1 MWFYVATL
9 LIIWAVGWFIRDHIA
24 IGNPRNKY
32 VFITGCDTGFGNLLA
47 KRLDKRGFRVLAGC
61 FTQKGAD
68 DLQRGTSSMLKTILL
83 DVTKSDSI
91 VKAANWVRSEVG
103 DKDIYSNYLPSGI
116 KNPVMITHSMV
127 IQSARARVCVYE
139 RGSVIISFLSFVR
152 IAKKKKKKKI
162 TDTLILSNVS
172 YTAGGDE
179 VYNHCWS
186 PFCSSQGRDMFHF
199 GVRVALIEPGFFK
212 TAVTSLEPIEK
223 DLNRLWNQ
231 LSSDV
236 RESYGQHYFGKYIKV
251 QRFYMNHFCD
261 TDLSKVTSCMEH
273 ALMAKYPRTRYS
285 PGWDAKLLWIP
296 LSYAPAC
303 VADMLLVLLL
313 PKPARSSH

>member
-103 DKDIYSNYLPSGI
+103 DKGLLNIPYFGKRFYLP
-116 KNPVMITHSMV
+116 PM
-127 IQSARARVCVYE
+127 
-139 RGSVIISFLSFVR
+139 
-152 IAKKKKKKKI
+152 
-162 TDTLILSNVS
+162 S
-172 YTAGGDE
+172 YGK
-179 VYNHCWS
+179 
-186 PFCSSQGRDMFHF
+186 RDMFHF

>member
-103 DKDIYSNYLPSGI
+103 DKGLWGLVNNAGRAIPIGPTEWMRIDDFQKVLSVNLMGMIEVSLTFLPLVKKAKGRIVNTS
-116 KNPVMITHSMV
+116 
-127 IQSARARVCVYE
+127 
-139 RGSVIISFLSFVR
+139 SVLGR
-152 IAKKKKKKKI
+152 IAANGGAYC
-162 TDTLILSNVS
+162 LSKYGVES
-172 YTAGGDE
+172 FSD
-179 VYNHCWS
+179 S
-186 PFCSSQGRDMFHF
+186 LRRDMFHF